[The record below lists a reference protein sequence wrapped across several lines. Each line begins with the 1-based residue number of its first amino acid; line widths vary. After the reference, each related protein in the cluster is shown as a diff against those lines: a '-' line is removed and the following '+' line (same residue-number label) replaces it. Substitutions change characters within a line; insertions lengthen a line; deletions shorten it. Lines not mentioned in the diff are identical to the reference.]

1 MMFNHEVATI
11 FGTSIG
17 LVTIPEDTDILQTH
31 KTNWHRNPDDAQ
43 CSWASQD
50 VRVLESYPKIKK
62 ILLDHFI
69 SFSKVVL
76 GVNCNFT
83 ISTSWMTK
91 CEKGESS
98 QLHSHANSFWSGVYY
113 YGEKY
118 EGSSSLA
125 FENPLTN
132 YIRDYGFSLNPEVS
146 TRYNQ
151 VAEMIIPHKNGLV
164 LFPSYLKH
172 KILGH
177 DSNIPRYSLAFNI
190 VPVGHYGDGDSQY
203 DTKWVT

>member
-1 MMFNHEVATI
+1 MSNKEVATI

-17 LVTIPEDTDILQTH
+17 LITIPEDTDILQTH
-31 KTNWHRNPDDAQ
+31 KTNWHQNPDHAK
-43 CSWASQD
+43 CSWASQN
-50 VRVLESYPKIKK
+50 VRVLESYPEIKK

-69 SFSKVVL
+69 SFSKGVL

-118 EGSSSLA
+118 DGSSSLA
-125 FENPLTN
+125 FENPLSN
-132 YIRDYGFSLNPEVS
+132 YIKDYGFRVHPEVL
-146 TRYNQ
+146 TQYNKME
-151 VAEMIIPHKNGLV
+151 EMITPHKNGLV

-172 KILGH
+172 KILKH
-177 DSNIPRYSLAFNI
+177 DSDIPRYSLAFNI
-190 VPVGHYGDGDSQY
+190 VPVGHYGTGDAQY

>member
-1 MMFNHEVATI
+1 MSNKQIDSI
-11 FGTSIG
+11 FGTPIG

-69 SFSKVVL
+69 SFSKVAL

-83 ISTSWMTK
+83 ISTSWITK
-91 CEKGESS
+91 CQKGESCHF
-98 QLHSHANSFWSGVYY
+98 HSHANCFWSGVYY

-118 EGSSSLA
+118 DESSSLA
-125 FENPLTN
+125 FKHPLNN
-132 YIRDYGFSLNPEVS
+132 YIENYGFTVFPEAP
-146 TRYNQ
+146 TPYNKI
-151 VAEMIIPHKNGLV
+151 EEIITPQKNGLV

-172 KILGH
+172 KILKH
-177 DSNIPRYSLAFNI
+177 DSDIPRYSLAFNI
-190 VPVGHYGDGDSQY
+190 VPVGNYGTGDSLY